1 MRRIAIINQKG
12 GVGKT
17 TTATNL
23 GAALARAGKRVV
35 VVDMDPQANLSLYLG
50 CEPRSGEATIY
61 SVLVGGLPFA
71 SALRSTSTLGLSL
84 VPSHIDLSGAELEL
98 AATIGRE
105 TVLRDALETWDEAG
119 AEVLDQTGVAGPAD
133 YLLLDCPPSLGLLS
147 INALAC
153 SYEVMIAVQTEFF
166 ALQGLGKLVEVVQLL
181 KRRLNPRLE
190 VTGLLPSLY
199 DSRLRL
205 AREVLAEL
213 RRYFP
218 GKVFT
223 RSIRSN
229 VKLAESPSHSQTIF
243 EYAPE
248 SNGAA
253 DYAALALEVIAQE
266 EGPSQEAPKA
276 EQADMVAAAN
286 ALCEV
291 KPAAAKTAVV
301 ETTTK
306 QEVSANLAPTKD
318 PTSSPEADPEPEPLP
333 ALAKPEPEPE
343 LEPVV
348 EIQPQEQLALPKT
361 PVTPKLKPKVPAE
374 PTVVPKRLPFG
385 VILPSDAP
393 LPDRRGDQT
402 CAPEVELEQVIEVEF
417 EVEAELEVE
426 PRPEPEPEP
435 AEPASLPVYGRGDY
449 LGEDHF
455 SGPGFRSTR
464 T

>member
-50 CEPRSGEATIY
+50 CEPRSGQATIY

-71 SALRSTSTLGLSL
+71 SALRSTTTPGLTL

-105 TVLRDALETWDEAG
+105 TVLRDALETWEESG
-119 AEVLDQTGVAGPAD
+119 AEVVGQTGVAGPAD

-153 SYEVMIAVQTEFF
+153 AYEVMIAVQTEFF

-181 KRRLNPRLE
+181 KRRLNPKLE
-190 VTGLLPSLY
+190 ITGLLPSLY

-266 EGPSQEAPKA
+266 EAPNQAPKV
-276 EQADMVAAAN
+276 EEPDMVAAAN
-286 ALCEV
+286 AICEA
-291 KPAAAKTAVV
+291 KPKPTEEAQV
-301 ETTTK
+301 E
-306 QEVSANLAPTKD
+306 VA
-318 PTSSPEADPEPEPLP
+318 
-333 ALAKPEPEPE
+333 PEPEPE
-343 LEPVV
+343 PKAKQEVEPQLEPEPESEPVV
-348 EIQPQEQLALPKT
+348 ELQPQEQLTLPST
-361 PVTPKLKPKVPAE
+361 PVEHQIDPPLAAE
-374 PTVVPKRLPFG
+374 ALPFG

-393 LPDRRGDQT
+393 VPVSPEDLPPSPEFDVELEMEFVV
-402 CAPEVELEQVIEVEF
+402 EVELEEELEADPAPVVEF
-417 EVEAELEVE
+417 TVADAGE
-426 PRPEPEPEP
+426 PTPEPTPEPGPEP
-435 AEPASLPVYGRGDY
+435 AGPKSTRVYGHSDY

-455 SGPGFRSTR
+455 SGPGPGHGRA
-464 T
+464 

>member
-35 VVDMDPQANLSLYLG
+35 VVDMDPQANLSVYLG
-50 CEPRSGEATIY
+50 CEPRSSQATIY
-61 SVLVGGLPFA
+61 NVLVGGMAFA
-71 SALRSTSTLGLSL
+71 AALRSTSTPGLSL

-105 TVLRDALETWDEAG
+105 TVLRDALDTWDQAG
-119 AEVLDQTGVAGPAD
+119 AEVLDQTGIAGTAD

-153 SYEVMIAVQTEFF
+153 AYEVMIAVQTEFF

-190 VTGLLPSLY
+190 ITGLLPSLY

-229 VKLAESPSHSQTIF
+229 VKLAESPSHSKTIF

-266 EGPSQEAPKA
+266 EAPSQAPKPV
-276 EQADMVAAAN
+276 EADMVAAAN

-291 KPAAAKTAVV
+291 KPTV
-301 ETTTK
+301 
-306 QEVSANLAPTKD
+306 QEEPTR
-318 PTSSPEADPEPEPLP
+318 A
-333 ALAKPEPEPE
+333 PEPEPE
-343 LEPVV
+343 TEVKPDVIAQLEPIQTAEASLAQDLLPVAEELESEPVV
-348 EIQPQEQLALPKT
+348 EIQPQEQLALPST
-361 PVTPKLKPKVPAE
+361 PVEPQIDPLPPVESLLVPE
-374 PTVVPKRLPFG
+374 PLPFG

-393 LPDRRGDQT
+393 APVRPADLPPSPGL
-402 CAPEVELEQVIEVEF
+402 ELEPVIAVK
-417 EVEAELEVE
+417 LEVVVQQE
-426 PRPEPEPEP
+426 PAPEPEP
-435 AEPASLPVYGRGDY
+435 AQPSALPVYGPSHY

-455 SGPGFRSTR
+455 PGPGVRSPR